1 MTTLVPPEFRAL
13 LKGPLCWFYVSTF
26 LCCLGIGLSLV
37 LYVLY
42 LHDIRHLSV
51 GFATTLLAANAIAV
65 LIVSPVSG
73 TLTDRVGPF
82 RLIVVLL
89 ALHAATLVSWAFAS
103 SKPWIIATSLLMAVT
118 DGAIF
123 GPGTVLLTR
132 LVEPDQRQRAY
143 GVNFMMVNV
152 GIGLGGLI
160 SASVVSLAVAT
171 SFSHL
176 YLGTAA
182 LTLASVLPL
191 LPLRRFGD
199 PIERTKPRGHGDPG
213 GWREVLAD
221 RQLGRFVVTA
231 LVLLICGY
239 GSLDA
244 GASLFIVNQVHLAVG
259 AVGVALFCNT
269 LAIVVAQLFVLR
281 FMDGRSRTR
290 MMAVMALLWG
300 LAWLLFGASP
310 HVDHAVA
317 LVVLC
322 VAMAIF
328 GIGET
333 IWSPVGPALV
343 NDLAPEHL
351 RGRYNATF
359 GLLFGLSGSLAPL
372 VAGAFLGTG
381 AGGWWPLAI
390 AAGCGVGLLGSL
402 NLGRH
407 LTPAQDGRVSAE
419 A

>member
-1 MTTLVPPEFRAL
+1 MSTLVPIEFRAL
-13 LKGPLCWFYVSTF
+13 LKGPLRWYYLSTF

-51 GFATTLLAANAIAV
+51 GFATTLLAANAVAALV
-65 LIVSPVSG
+65 VSPLSG
-73 TLTDRVGPF
+73 TLTDRLGPF

-89 ALHAATLVSWAFAS
+89 MLHAATLVSWAFAS
-103 SKPWIIATSLLMAVT
+103 TKPWIIATSLVMAVT

-132 LVEPDQRQRAY
+132 LVDPEQRQRAY

-160 SASVVSLAVAT
+160 SASVVSLSNPT
-171 SFSHL
+171 SFSRL

-182 LTLASVLPL
+182 LTASSVLPL
-191 LPLRRFGD
+191 LPLRRFGG
-199 PIERTKPRGHGDPG
+199 PVVPEKPRAHGDPG

-221 RQLGRFVVTA
+221 RQLARFVLTA
-231 LVLLICGY
+231 LVLLVCGY

-259 AVGVALFCNT
+259 AVGVALFVNT
-269 LAIVVAQLFVLR
+269 VAIVLAQLFVLR

-290 MMAVMALLWG
+290 MMAVMAMLWAA
-300 LAWLLFGASP
+300 AWLLFGVSP
-310 HVDHAVA
+310 HVGQSVA

-343 NDLAPEHL
+343 NDMAPEHL

-359 GLLFGLSGSLAPL
+359 GLIFGLSGSLAPL

-381 AGGWWPLAI
+381 TGGWWPFAV
-390 AAGCGVGLLGSL
+390 AAGCGVGLLGAL
-402 NLGRH
+402 DLGRH
-407 LTPAQDGRVSAE
+407 LTAAQDGRVETTS
-419 A
+419 

>member
-1 MTTLVPPEFRAL
+1 MSTLVPAEFRAL
-13 LKGPLCWFYVSTF
+13 LKGPLRWYYLSTF

-51 GFATTLLAANAIAV
+51 GFATTLLAANAVAALV
-65 LIVSPVSG
+65 VSPLSG

-82 RLIVVLL
+82 WVIVVLL
-89 ALHAATLVSWAFAS
+89 MLHAATLVSWAFAS
-103 SKPWIIATSLLMAVT
+103 TKPWIISTSLLMAVT

-132 LVEPDQRQRAY
+132 LVAPEQRQRAY
-143 GVNFMMVNV
+143 GVNFMMVNI

-160 SASVVSLAVAT
+160 SASVVSLT
-171 SFSHL
+171 DPLSFSRL
-176 YLGTAA
+176 YLGTAV
-182 LTLASVLPL
+182 LTVASALPL
-191 LPLRRFGD
+191 LRLHRFGG
-199 PIERTKPRGHGDPG
+199 PVVAEKPRRHGDPG

-221 RQLGRFVVTA
+221 RQLARFVLTA

-259 AVGVALFCNT
+259 AVGVALFVNT
-269 LAIVVAQLFVLR
+269 VVIVCGQLFVLR
-281 FMDGRSRTR
+281 FMEGRSRTR
-290 MMAVMALLWG
+290 MMAVMALLWAV
-300 LAWLLFGASP
+300 AWLLFGASP
-310 HVDHAVA
+310 HVDRTVA

-322 VAMAIF
+322 LSMAIF

-343 NDLAPEHL
+343 NDMAPEHL

-372 VAGAFLGTG
+372 IAGAFFGAG
-381 AGGWWPLAI
+381 AGGWWPFGI
-390 AAGCGVGLLGSL
+390 AVGCGIGLLGAL

-407 LTPAQDGRVSAE
+407 LTAAQDGRVSTMS
-419 A
+419 